1 MVQRSDDSAGVVI
14 PLRSFNDAKARLS
27 SVLTEHARAALAR
40 TMAERVV
47 EAAATRPIVVVT
59 SAPEV
64 VEWCAERSIATIDD
78 PGTLDAAADTGRGWV
93 QARELARVIVV
104 HADLPYAT
112 TLDAVAG
119 TGNVA
124 VIVPD
129 HRDDG
134 TPVLALPVD
143 APFNFSYG
151 PGSAARHIAEA
162 ERCGLDVRVVRDEAL
177 AFDVDIEADLRTLES
192 RRR

>member
-1 MVQRSDDSAGVVI
+1 MVQRSAGVVI
-14 PLRSFNDAKARLS
+14 PLRSFTHAKARLAS
-27 SVLTEHARAALAR
+27 ALSDDARISLAR
-40 TMAERVV
+40 SMADRVAD
-47 EAAATRPIVVVT
+47 AAGDRPTVVVT

-64 VEWCAERSIATIDD
+64 VAWAAARSIATIDD
-78 PGTLDAAADTGRGWV
+78 PGTLDAAADTGRAWV
-93 QARELARVIVV
+93 KSQGLARVVIT

-112 TLDAVAG
+112 SLDGVAGDGDNAVA
-119 TGNVA
+119 V
-124 VIVPD
+124 VVPD

-151 PGSAARHIAEA
+151 PGSAARHITEA
-162 ERCGLDVRVVRDEAL
+162 ARCGLEVRVVRDDAL

-192 RRR
+192 RRP